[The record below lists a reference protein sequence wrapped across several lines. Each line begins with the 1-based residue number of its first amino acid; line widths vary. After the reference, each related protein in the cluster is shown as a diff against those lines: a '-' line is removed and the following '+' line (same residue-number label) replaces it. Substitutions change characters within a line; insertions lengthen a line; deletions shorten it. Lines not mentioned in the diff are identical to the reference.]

1 MTTEGSVFTCR
12 QGVHFRLPLTL
23 LNAGHKTAHMASRA

>member
-12 QGVHFRLPLTL
+12 QGVYFRLPLTDSSAPPQAAISSL
-23 LNAGHKTAHMASRA
+23 AR